1 MHEHPSV
8 LVLAIGPVQP
18 FIAAAR
24 RTRDLWFGSHLL
36 SQLALAVTQA
46 VQANAPGAQFIFPAV
61 AAGGNESLT
70 SGVSNKIV
78 CLLPAGTSPGD
89 VAAAAR
95 LAALQRLEQ
104 AGQDCLAAL
113 GKRGCVIEASRF
125 VTQLGQVLEFFSGW
139 ATQPDLG
146 EQAYLAA
153 YREAQRMLDA
163 RKRLRNFAPNAA
175 AGRGLPLSSLDALAE
190 TVIPDQGADHLR
202 RVFGIDPREAL
213 DALGMIKR
221 VLGREKAFP
230 AVTRVALQPW
240 VAQWSDAQCT
250 ALSRWLEPLENADLA
265 QRNACSKGDPLARL
279 RWDCEVLL
287 TSRRQA
293 LQLQSP
299 RGGAASAALDGLTT
313 FLCSDAGKTLGL
325 PIDESVYVAMLL
337 ADGDRMGALLSDARN
352 SLQHHQALS
361 GQLAGFAG
369 QAHGLVSKLGGACIY
384 SGGDDVMAL
393 LPVATALIA
402 ARRLADAFA
411 TCVQAAQGAGPAT
424 LSVGVAIA
432 HVMTPL
438 GRLRQLAEQAQKL
451 AKKGHPPDERQGLR
465 NALGVVIKPRNGAA
479 VLACGRWSEPNAD
492 TAAPGLDG
500 RLLLW
505 QRAFAEGALSSS
517 APYDLTQLIEQL
529 PESALP
535 AQLLRLVQRRTEDV
549 QACSDAGLVSAL
561 KAALIRATAAP
572 RQPGAGDPVRA
583 LANEWYLGRWLAGQP
598 QPPKPRVADDTALPC
613 PTTERQAP

>member
-113 GKRGCVIEASRF
+113 GKRGCAIEASRF

-163 RKRLRNFAPNAA
+163 RKRLRNFAPNAT

-250 ALSRWLEPLENADLA
+250 ALSTWLEPLESADLA